1 MADQRTSLLKILT
14 TLGTLACA
22 SAVIVLSLTPGAGST
37 NTPSRYFIRADLLFT
52 GTALV
57 KGQVAVAV
65 EDGKVVAAGRLR
77 IPSGARVLRFQNAT
91 ILPGLIDLHVHDSPQ
106 LLLRD
111 GVTTTRNL
119 GEPVAR
125 LRPPYA
131 ADGYPRIV
139 AAGPIITVPGGYPT
153 GRLPELAAPVA
164 SASEA
169 VATVDMLAAKGA
181 ALIKIGLETGRDG
194 SLPTLSSEEVRAI
207 VSEAHRLNR
216 LVTAHVL
223 EGKGLAIALA
233 GGVDEIA
240 HMPCLGVTPAQIA
253 ELAKRRIPVVG
264 TLHVERLSGR
274 CPDGV
279 ANARAFIRQGG
290 TLLYGTDLPN
300 VPPRLDLTELSLMR
314 QAGMTPTQVLIGST
328 KLAGQQLGIAK
339 LGTLAVGAPADILV
353 VKGDPTRVLSALAH
367 PLLVIARGKAVN

>member
-1 MADQRTSLLKILT
+1 MKILT